1 MSALAPATRTVLA
14 LLEAD
19 VAGDWTLAGLA
30 ALVHL
35 SPSQLNRVFVA
46 DTGRTP
52 LVRLHEL
59 RAERMAELLRTT
71 SLSVRAAGARVGW
84 TDPGNATK
92 RFHRHWGMLPT
103 AYRRIVGGI
112 QFQR

>member
-1 MSALAPATRTVLA
+1 MTALSPATRAVLA

-19 VAGDWTLAGLA
+19 IAADWTLAGLA
-30 ALVHL
+30 AQVHL

-46 DTGRTP
+46 EIGRTP
-52 LVRLHEL
+52 LTLLHER

-71 SLSVRAAGARVGW
+71 ALSVRAAGARVGW
-84 TDPGNATK
+84 SDPGNATK
-92 RFHRHWGMLPT
+92 RFRRHWGMLPS